1 MSIQIQ
7 KGGGRESKKERE
19 KVERSVP
26 SKLRLRLGGG
36 GGVGG
41 CKELSPLREMSTS
54 TRDTVS
60 PGRRATRD
68 QIAPRIEER
77 ARGGKEGKEGRT
89 GEKYQC

>member
-7 KGGGRESKKERE
+7 KVQGREKGKERE

-60 PGRRATRD
+60 PGHTVRRD
-68 QIAPRIEER
+68 QTHPE
-77 ARGGKEGKEGRT
+77 
-89 GEKYQC
+89 